1 MRPSRILYHITVVI
15 PVPGL
20 AGSKAKE
27 ERIYTRFGAVAA
39 ARCVRDRVK
48 DFPTASVT
56 SERQGPHVR
65 QPVCP

>member
-1 MRPSRILYHITVVI
+1 MSQHKPLYHITVVI

-27 ERIYTRFGAVAA
+27 ERIYTRFGATAA